1 MYYSFIKRAYSNLID
16 PVQNFFKEREIK
28 NDLSAFKN
36 TSYLKDKLNELG
48 IDENL
53 YAKYRS
59 LDIHP
64 YTFWSS
70 KCNKFVADY
79 LSASGYDL
87 PKVNENNINLSRK
100 LQNAIGRNTVPNNR
114 EYTVSEFRDTFSD
127 NEGPNQYFKE
137 IPITDKTDLLD
148 MHPFY
153 SQNNRLNGLKE
164 NDIYTNPKHMGII
177 VKNPEYGKYIFNRPN
192 DKWLL
197 RSANPYYGTRD
208 MYLKD
213 EVDRDKNIKIYRPI
227 KKSNNIKK

>member
-1 MYYSFIKRAYSNLID
+1 MYYSFIKRAYNSLID
-16 PVQNFFKEREIK
+16 SFQNFFKERK
-28 NDLSAFKN
+28 TKRDMSVFKD

-59 LDIHP
+59 LDTHP

-79 LSASGYDL
+79 LKASGYAL
-87 PKVNENNINLSRK
+87 SKVNENTVSLLRK
-100 LQNAIGRNTVPNNR
+100 LQNTISGNSVPNDR
-114 EYTVSEFRDTFSD
+114 EYTVSEFRNTFSD
-127 NEGPNQYFKE
+127 NKGLNQYFKE
-137 IPITDKTDLLD
+137 VPIIDKADSLN
-148 MHPFY
+148 MHPLY

-177 VKNPEYGKYIFNRPN
+177 VKNPNYEKYIFDRPN

-197 RSANPYYGTRD
+197 RSANPIYGARD
-208 MYLKD
+208 VYLKD
-213 EVDRDKNIKIYRPI
+213 EIDRNKDIKIYRPI
-227 KKSNNIKK
+227 KKK